1 MRILRTTLATVPHIA
16 LIGEAAT
23 AAGAAGL
30 IAVRSPHVLLIEEVL
45 DVIDRIRDITTSH
58 PMMKISTLHDVEEA
72 LPMWDLLSSGVGA
85 IILSNQ
91 PPAVLL
97 ATIEYLSK

>member
-23 AAGAAGL
+23 AAGL